1 MNFFEN
7 TTLADS
13 SISMFNKKLNE
24 WISYLP
30 KSQQNITSL
39 LMSPDSS
46 VKVLIDNITTN
57 TNNNLHIYYTAINSI
72 INHAPDFISHI
83 PIKTLLEL
91 KKEWCKIR
99 RDNQN
104 PIVERRDKLIPTEN
118 QLQKGGTYI
127 KYEEILKKKEKSF

>member
-46 VKVLIDNITTN
+46 VKVLVDNITTN
-57 TNNNLHIYYTAINSI
+57 TNSNLHIYYTRSY
-72 INHAPDFISHI
+72 
-83 PIKTLLEL
+83 
-91 KKEWCKIR
+91 R
-99 RDNQN
+99 
-104 PIVERRDKLIPTEN
+104 
-118 QLQKGGTYI
+118 
-127 KYEEILKKKEKSF
+127 